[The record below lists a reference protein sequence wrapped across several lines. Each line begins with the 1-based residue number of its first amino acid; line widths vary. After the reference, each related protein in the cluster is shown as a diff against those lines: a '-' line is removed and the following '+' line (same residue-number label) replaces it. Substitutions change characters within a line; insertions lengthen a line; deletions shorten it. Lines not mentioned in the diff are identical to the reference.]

1 VVRITLFIFLSL
13 RPPAPPRTVADV
25 PTTEQLNNALAG
37 RYVIDRHIGEG
48 GMATVYLARDI
59 RHQRKVALKV
69 LKPDLGAVVGVERFL
84 SEIQVTANLQH
95 PNLLPLFDSGA
106 SDGLLFYVMPY
117 VEGESLRA
125 RIQRE
130 KQLSV
135 DDAVRLTTAIA
146 SALDYAHR
154 HGVIHRDLKPENILL
169 HEDQPLVADFGIA
182 LALSNAGGNRITQT
196 GLSLGTPQYMSPEQ
210 ATGDRVIDARTD
222 IYSLGAVV
230 YEMLTGEPPHTGPT
244 SHAIIARVLTD
255 TPRSIRSS
263 RPAVPEHVEFAVE
276 RALEKLPADRWA
288 TAKEFSEAI
297 TGARVVTRSTLGAT
311 HAGSRRR
318 EAGRARRREIVA
330 WSVAAVALAAA
341 GIASWRANRRAPAPL
356 PLEFEVK
363 VPDSLDL
370 LPRGGAASLA
380 LSPDGS
386 TLVFQG
392 QRLGEPAAL
401 YVRRLGDRDVLK
413 IRGTDSARSP
423 VLSPDGDEVL
433 FGNIVPAGPGLAT
446 SPVRRIS
453 IRGGSARTVV
463 DSGAANGQVAWGQ
476 DDRLV
481 LAINNRVWTVSADGG
496 PRTLLTTRDSARRHV
511 RYGFPDILPGGKAAL
526 ITIWKGATTLD
537 SAVLGIVTIP
547 DGKVTELGVRGTF
560 PRYSGT
566 GHIVYA
572 TIDAWIFALPFDAR
586 SLRVR
591 GPGFPIV
598 EGVRVG
604 GGGAAAFSVAR
615 NGALAFIGGS
625 SFLGDRALVAVS
637 RAGKERLLGART
649 GFYGTPRVSPDGRQI
664 VATMATQLAMFGN
677 AGSPDIWRFDIASKV
692 MTRVTTDSS
701 SGRPEWSRDGQ
712 SILYIKRGTDTVVM
726 SRPLYAAAQPTVLFR
741 LSRPIGDFT
750 LGGAHGYAALRTGA
764 AGANSGDV
772 WLVHMDSVDKPHAFL
787 NEPYSEFEP
796 RISPD
801 GQRIA
806 YVTNRTGRD
815 EVYVRPIGGG
825 GSEAQVSVDGGTE
838 PVWSP
843 DGRELFYRGPD
854 YMMSA
859 TLAGAPSLVVTRRDL
874 LFRAAGTYMR
884 GPAATNYDVFP
895 GGQEFLMLRPTETA
909 VTSSPLIVKMNWHV
923 RPGSRTDSRDR

>member
-1 VVRITLFIFLSL
+1 VH
-13 RPPAPPRTVADV
+13 
-25 PTTEQLNNALAG
+25 TTEQLNTALAG
-37 RYVIDRHIGEG
+37 RYVIERHVGEG
-48 GMATVYLARDI
+48 GMATVYLARDL

-106 SDGLLFYVMPY
+106 AEGLLFYVMPY

-182 LALSNAGGNRITQT
+182 LAVSNAGGNRITQT

-276 RALEKLPADRWA
+276 RALEKLPADRWT

-311 HAGSRRR
+311 HAGGRKR
-318 EAGRARRREIVA
+318 EAGHARRREIVA
-330 WSVAAVALAAA
+330 WSVAAVALAAT
-341 GIASWRANRRAPAPL
+341 GIASLRANRPAPAPL
-356 PLEFEVK
+356 PLEFEIK
-363 VPDSLDL
+363 IPDSLDV

-380 LSPDGS
+380 FSPDGS

-392 QRLGEPAAL
+392 QRPGEPAAL

-423 VLSPDGDEVL
+423 LLSPDGSEVL
-433 FGNIVPAGPGLAT
+433 FGYIVPGGTVPS
-446 SPVRRIS
+446 SPVKRIS

-463 DSGAANGQVAWGQ
+463 DSGAANGQVSWGQ

-481 LAINNRVWTVSADGG
+481 LATNNRLWTASADGG
-496 PRTLLTTRDSARRHV
+496 PRTLLASPDSARRHV

-526 ITIWKGATTLD
+526 ITIWRGALALD
-537 SAVLGIVTIP
+537 SAVLGVVTIP
-547 DGKVTELGVRGTF
+547 DGKVRELGVRGTF

-566 GHIVYA
+566 GHILYA
-572 TIDAWIFALPFDAR
+572 TADGWIFAVPFNAR
-586 SLRVR
+586 SLRVT

-604 GGGAAAFSVAR
+604 GGGAAAFAVAR
-615 NGALAFIGGS
+615 NGALAYVGGS
-625 SFLGDRALVAVS
+625 TLLGDRALVAVS
-637 RAGKERLLGART
+637 RSGKERLLGART

-664 VATMATQLAMFGN
+664 VATMGTQLPSFASTGQ
-677 AGSPDIWRFDIASKV
+677 PDIWRFDIASKV

-701 SGRPEWSRDGQ
+701 SFRPEWSRDGQ
-712 SILYIKRGTDTVVM
+712 RILYIKRGTDTAVM

-741 LSRPIGDFT
+741 LSRAIGDFT
-750 LGGAHGYAALRTGA
+750 LGGTHGYAALRTFA
-764 AGANSGDV
+764 AGPNSTDV
-772 WLVHMDSVDKPHAFL
+772 WLVPMDSVDKPRAFL
-787 NEPYSEFEP
+787 NEPYSEIEP

-801 GQRIA
+801 GRRIA

-815 EVYVRPIGGG
+815 EVYVRPIAGG
-825 GSEAQVSVDGGTE
+825 GSEAQVSVNGGNE

-859 TLAGAPSLVVTRRDL
+859 TLTSAPSLVVTRRDS
-874 LFRAAGTYMR
+874 LFRDLLTYLR
-884 GPAATNYDVFP
+884 GPATTNYDVFP
-895 GGQEFLMLRPTETA
+895 GGQEFVMLRPTNTGA
-909 VTSSPLIVKMNWHV
+909 ASSPLIVKMNWHV
-923 RPGSRTDSRDR
+923 RPGPRADSRDR